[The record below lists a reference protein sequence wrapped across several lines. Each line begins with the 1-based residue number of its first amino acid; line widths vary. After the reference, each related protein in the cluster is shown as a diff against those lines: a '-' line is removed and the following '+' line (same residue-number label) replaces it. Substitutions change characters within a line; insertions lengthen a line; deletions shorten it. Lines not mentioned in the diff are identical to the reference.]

1 MNSDAILR
9 EQLSVLATAFGNLEC
24 LASLIFGTFPVAHDP
39 DAAGPQAGLPWCG
52 RQPGAIH
59 KLISMKYGQH
69 PPILLLICPMPSPG
83 DTALAVTRSLVTEA
97 HSSAPCSDMAFARSP
112 DEGKI
117 PWTKTS
123 WNFCIKEFHK
133 RSFLSFTNPG
143 MKETGKRGTG
153 KNCTPKVCDL
163 KFKPASGATEIFEN
177 RAPCHQRQPT
187 RDLHSGAKRGK
198 DRRSGLILT
207 IPLCL
212 EQTSMDELSVTLDY
226 LLSIP
231 SEKCKARG
239 FTVIVD
245 GRKSQW
251 NVVKTVVLMLQNVVP
266 AEVSLVCVVKPDEFW
281 DKKVTHFCFWKEKD
295 RLGFEVILVSANKLT
310 RYIEP
315 CQLTEDFG
323 GTLAYDHM
331 DWLNK
336 RLVFEKFT
344 KESTSL
350 LDELALINN
359 GSDKGNQ
366 QERERSID
374 LNFLPSVDPETVL
387 QTGHELLSELQQRR
401 FNGSDGGVSWSPM
414 DDELLAQPQVMKLLD
429 SLREQ
434 YTRYQEVCRQRS
446 KRTQLEE
453 IQQKEWFAVYVELNQ
468 QIAALLNA
476 GDEEDLVELK
486 ALQQQLSD
494 VCYRQA
500 SQLEFRQNLL
510 QAALEFHSVA
520 QDLSQQLDGLLGMLC
535 VDVAPADG
543 ASIQQTLKLLEE
555 KLKSV
560 DLGLQGLREKG
571 QSLLDQISNQASWAY
586 GKDVTIENKEN
597 VDHIQGVMEDM
608 QLRKQRCE
616 DMVDVRRL
624 KMLQMVQLFKCEED
638 AAQAVEWLSEL
649 LDALLKTHIRLGDDA
664 QETKVLLEKH
674 RKFVDVAQST
684 YDYGRQLL
692 QATVVLCQ
700 SLRCTSRSS
709 GDTLPRLNRVWK
721 QFTVTSEERV
731 HRLETAVAFHSTA
744 EKILQEC
751 PEQPEAFNDM
761 DQFDEIE
768 AVGKS
773 LLDRLT
779 VPVVYPDGSEQYFG
793 SPSDMASA
801 AEHIREKMKL
811 VSLKKQQLRQPEAT
825 TPES

>member
-1 MNSDAILR
+1 MDVTVIL
-9 EQLSVLATAFGNLEC
+9 
-24 LASLIFGTFPVAHDP
+24 
-39 DAAGPQAGLPWCG
+39 
-52 RQPGAIH
+52 
-59 KLISMKYGQH
+59 
-69 PPILLLICPMPSPG
+69 PILKKK
-83 DTALAVTRSLVTEA
+83 LA
-97 HSSAPCSDMAFARSP
+97 
-112 DEGKI
+112 
-117 PWTKTS
+117 
-123 WNFCIKEFHK
+123 
-133 RSFLSFTNPG
+133 FLSG
-143 MKETGKRGTG
+143 
-153 KNCTPKVCDL
+153 
-163 KFKPASGATEIFEN
+163 
-177 RAPCHQRQPT
+177 
-187 RDLHSGAKRGK
+187 GK

-207 IPLCL
+207 IPLCS
-212 EQTSMDELSVTLDY
+212 EQTNMDELSVTLDY

-231 SEKCKARG
+231 SDKCKARG

-295 RLGFEVILVSANKLT
+295 RLGFEVILVSGNKLT

-315 CQLTEDFG
+315 SQLTEEFG
-323 GTLAYDHM
+323 GSLTYDHM

-350 LDELALINN
+350 LDELAVINN

-366 QERERSID
+366 NEKDRSMD
-374 LNFLPSVDPETVL
+374 FNYLPSVDPETVL

-401 FNGSDGGVSWSPM
+401 FNGSEGGVAWSPM

-446 KRTQLEE
+446 KRTQLDE
-453 IQQKEWFAVYVELNQ
+453 IQQKVMQVVNWLEGPGSEQLRTQWGIGDSIRASQALQQKHEEIESQHSVSEWFAVYVELNQ

-486 ALQQQLSD
+486 SLQQRLSD

-510 QAALEFHSVA
+510 QIALEFHGVA
-520 QDLSQQLDGLLGMLC
+520 QELSQQLDGLLGMLC
-535 VDVAPADG
+535 VDVAPTDG
-543 ASIQQTLKLLEE
+543 AAIQQTLKLLEE

-560 DLGLQGLREKG
+560 DTGLQGLREKG
-571 QSLLDQISNQASWAY
+571 QNLLDQISNQASWAY
-586 GKDVTIENKEN
+586 GKDVSTENKDN

-638 AAQAVEWLSEL
+638 AAQAVDWLNEL
-649 LDALLKTHIRLGDDA
+649 LDALLKTHVRLGDDS
-664 QETKVLLEKH
+664 QETKILIEKH

-709 GDTLPRLNRVWK
+709 GDTLPKLNRVWK
-721 QFTVTSEERV
+721 QFTITSEERV
-731 HRLETAVAFHSTA
+731 HRLEMALAFHSNA
-744 EKILQEC
+744 EKILQESPDL
-751 PEQPEAFNDM
+751 PESVLDFEQCE
-761 DQFDEIE
+761 EVE
-768 AVGKS
+768 GVGKS

-779 VPVVYPDGSEQYFG
+779 VPVIYPDGTEQYFG

-801 AEHIREKMKL
+801 AEHIRERIKM
-811 VSLKKQQLRQPEAT
+811 VCLKKQQLLEPDASIR
-825 TPES
+825 ES

>member
-1 MNSDAILR
+1 MEASVIL
-9 EQLSVLATAFGNLEC
+9 
-24 LASLIFGTFPVAHDP
+24 
-39 DAAGPQAGLPWCG
+39 
-52 RQPGAIH
+52 
-59 KLISMKYGQH
+59 
-69 PPILLLICPMPSPG
+69 PILKKK
-83 DTALAVTRSLVTEA
+83 LA
-97 HSSAPCSDMAFARSP
+97 
-112 DEGKI
+112 
-117 PWTKTS
+117 
-123 WNFCIKEFHK
+123 
-133 RSFLSFTNPG
+133 FLSG
-143 MKETGKRGTG
+143 
-153 KNCTPKVCDL
+153 
-163 KFKPASGATEIFEN
+163 
-177 RAPCHQRQPT
+177 
-187 RDLHSGAKRGK
+187 GK

-212 EQTSMDELSVTLDY
+212 EQTNMDELSVTLDY

-251 NVVKTVVLMLQNVVP
+251 NVVKTVVLMLQ
-266 AEVSLVCVVKPDEFW
+266 
-281 DKKVTHFCFWKEKD
+281 
-295 RLGFEVILVSANKLT
+295 VILVSANKLT

-323 GTLAYDHM
+323 GSLTYDHM

-366 QERERSID
+366 EKERSVD

-453 IQQKEWFAVYVELNQ
+453 IQQKVMQVVNWLEGPGSEQLRAQWGIGDSIRASQALQQKHEEIESQHSEWFAVYVELNQ

-486 ALQQQLSD
+486 SLQQQLSD

-510 QAALEFHSVA
+510 QAALEFHGVA

-560 DLGLQGLREKG
+560 DVGLQGLREKG
-571 QSLLDQISNQASWAY
+571 QGLLDQISNQASWAY

-721 QFTVTSEERV
+721 QFTVASEERV
-731 HRLETAVAFHSTA
+731 HRLEMAIAFHSNA
-744 EKILQEC
+744 EKILQDC
-751 PEQPEAFNDM
+751 PEEPEAINDEE
-761 DQFDEIE
+761 QFDEIE

-779 VPVVYPDGSEQYFG
+779 VPVVYPDGTEQYFG
-793 SPSDMASA
+793 SPSDMAST
-801 AEHIREKMKL
+801 AEHIRDRMKL
-811 VSLKKQQLRQPEAT
+811 VSLKRQQLRHPEMMT
-825 TPES
+825 TES

>member
-1 MNSDAILR
+1 
-9 EQLSVLATAFGNLEC
+9 
-24 LASLIFGTFPVAHDP
+24 
-39 DAAGPQAGLPWCG
+39 
-52 RQPGAIH
+52 
-59 KLISMKYGQH
+59 
-69 PPILLLICPMPSPG
+69 
-83 DTALAVTRSLVTEA
+83 
-97 HSSAPCSDMAFARSP
+97 
-112 DEGKI
+112 
-117 PWTKTS
+117 
-123 WNFCIKEFHK
+123 
-133 RSFLSFTNPG
+133 
-143 MKETGKRGTG
+143 
-153 KNCTPKVCDL
+153 
-163 KFKPASGATEIFEN
+163 
-177 RAPCHQRQPT
+177 
-187 RDLHSGAKRGK
+187 
-198 DRRSGLILT
+198 
-207 IPLCL
+207 
-212 EQTSMDELSVTLDY
+212 MDELSSTLDY

-231 SEKCKARG
+231 SDKCKARG

-251 NVVKTVVLMLQNVVP
+251 NIVKTVVLMLQNVIP

-281 DKKVTHFCFWKEKD
+281 DKKFTHFCFWKEKD

-315 CQLTEDFG
+315 CQLTDEFG
-323 GTLAYDHM
+323 GSLVYDHM

-350 LDELALINN
+350 LDELAVINGN
-359 GSDKGNQ
+359 EKGNQ
-366 QERERSID
+366 QDKDRPPD
-374 LNFLPSVDPETVL
+374 FNFLPSFDPETVL

-401 FNGSDGGVSWSPM
+401 FNGSEGGVSWSPM

-434 YTRYQEVCRQRS
+434 YTKYQEVCRQRS

-453 IQQKEWFAVYVELNQ
+453 IQQKVMQVVNWLEGPGTEQLRTQWG
-468 QIAALLNA
+468 I
-476 GDEEDLVELK
+476 GDSIRASQ
-486 ALQQQLSD
+486 ALQQKHEEIESQHSVIYVFYIKINTSISENAFSHSFQPYCLIVLMLPLIRVD

-500 SQLEFRQNLL
+500 SQLEFRQNVL
-510 QAALEFHSVA
+510 QSAHEFHGIA

-535 VDVAPADG
+535 ADVAPADG
-543 ASIQQTLKLLEE
+543 AAIQQTLKHLEE

-560 DLGLQGLREKG
+560 DGALQGLREKG
-571 QSLLDQISNQASWAY
+571 QVLLEQISNQTSWSY

-597 VDHIQGVMEDM
+597 IDHIQSVMEDM

-638 AAQAVEWLSEL
+638 AAQAVEWLGEL

-664 QETKVLLEKH
+664 QESKILLEKH

-700 SLRCTSRSS
+700 SLRCTTRSS

-731 HRLETAVAFHSTA
+731 HRLEMASAFHTAA
-744 EKILQEC
+744 EKILKEC
-751 PEQPEAFNDM
+751 PEHSEVSIDL
-761 DQFDEIE
+761 ETYEEVE

-779 VPVVYPDGSEQYFG
+779 VPVVFPDG
-793 SPSDMASA
+793 
-801 AEHIREKMKL
+801 
-811 VSLKKQQLRQPEAT
+811 
-825 TPES
+825 

>member
-1 MNSDAILR
+1 MEASVIL
-9 EQLSVLATAFGNLEC
+9 
-24 LASLIFGTFPVAHDP
+24 
-39 DAAGPQAGLPWCG
+39 
-52 RQPGAIH
+52 
-59 KLISMKYGQH
+59 
-69 PPILLLICPMPSPG
+69 PILKKK
-83 DTALAVTRSLVTEA
+83 LA
-97 HSSAPCSDMAFARSP
+97 
-112 DEGKI
+112 
-117 PWTKTS
+117 
-123 WNFCIKEFHK
+123 
-133 RSFLSFTNPG
+133 FLSG
-143 MKETGKRGTG
+143 
-153 KNCTPKVCDL
+153 
-163 KFKPASGATEIFEN
+163 
-177 RAPCHQRQPT
+177 
-187 RDLHSGAKRGK
+187 GK

-251 NVVKTVVLMLQNVVP
+251 NVVKTVVLMLQ
-266 AEVSLVCVVKPDEFW
+266 
-281 DKKVTHFCFWKEKD
+281 
-295 RLGFEVILVSANKLT
+295 VILVSANKLT

-323 GTLAYDHM
+323 GTLTYDHM

-344 KESTSL
+344 KDSTSL

-359 GSDKGNQ
+359 GSDKGTQ
-366 QERERSID
+366 QEKERSID

-453 IQQKEWFAVYVELNQ
+453 IQQKVMQVVNWLEGPGSEQLRTQWGIGDSIRASQALQQKHEEIESQHSEWFAVYVELNQ

-721 QFTVTSEERV
+721 QFTITSEERV
-731 HRLETAVAFHSTA
+731 HRLETAVAFHSSA

-751 PEQPEAFNDM
+751 PEQPEAFSEM
-761 DQFDEIE
+761 EQFDEIE

>member
-1 MNSDAILR
+1 MRIPPPAPNCLEPSASTISMFVFSLPKAPALCLYLFHGT
-9 EQLSVLATAFGNLEC
+9 LSNPPP
-24 LASLIFGTFPVAHDP
+24 PVALHALKYFLCTNCSALFVKRMDKKRVFTN
-39 DAAGPQAGLPWCG
+39 DFAHH
-52 RQPGAIH
+52 IVF
-59 KLISMKYGQH
+59 LIRGKDFCWSEMEASVIL
-69 PPILLLICPMPSPG
+69 PILKKK
-83 DTALAVTRSLVTEA
+83 LA
-97 HSSAPCSDMAFARSP
+97 
-112 DEGKI
+112 
-117 PWTKTS
+117 
-123 WNFCIKEFHK
+123 
-133 RSFLSFTNPG
+133 FLSG
-143 MKETGKRGTG
+143 
-153 KNCTPKVCDL
+153 
-163 KFKPASGATEIFEN
+163 
-177 RAPCHQRQPT
+177 
-187 RDLHSGAKRGK
+187 GK

-212 EQTSMDELSVTLDY
+212 EQTNMDELSVTLDY

-251 NVVKTVVLMLQNVVP
+251 NVVKTVVLMLQ
-266 AEVSLVCVVKPDEFW
+266 
-281 DKKVTHFCFWKEKD
+281 
-295 RLGFEVILVSANKLT
+295 VILVSANKLT

-323 GTLAYDHM
+323 GSLTYDHM

-359 GSDKGNQ
+359 GSDKGSE
-366 QERERSID
+366 QEKERSVD

-453 IQQKEWFAVYVELNQ
+453 IQQKVMQVVNWLEGPGSEQLRAQWGIGDSIRASQALQQKHEEIESQHSEWFAVYVELNQ

-486 ALQQQLSD
+486 SLQQQLSD

-510 QAALEFHSVA
+510 QAALEFHGVA

-560 DLGLQGLREKG
+560 DVGLQGLREKG
-571 QSLLDQISNQASWAY
+571 QGLLDQISNQASWAY

-608 QLRKQRCE
+608 QLRKQR
-616 DMVDVRRL
+616 
-624 KMLQMVQLFKCEED
+624 
-638 AAQAVEWLSEL
+638 
-649 LDALLKTHIRLGDDA
+649 
-664 QETKVLLEKH
+664 
-674 RKFVDVAQST
+674 
-684 YDYGRQLL
+684 
-692 QATVVLCQ
+692 Q
-700 SLRCTSRSS
+700 SL
-709 GDTLPRLNRVWK
+709 NVNVK
-721 QFTVTSEERV
+721 FT
-731 HRLETAVAFHSTA
+731 
-744 EKILQEC
+744 KI
-751 PEQPEAFNDM
+751 A
-761 DQFDEIE
+761 
-768 AVGKS
+768 
-773 LLDRLT
+773 
-779 VPVVYPDGSEQYFG
+779 
-793 SPSDMASA
+793 
-801 AEHIREKMKL
+801 
-811 VSLKKQQLRQPEAT
+811 
-825 TPES
+825 

>member
-1 MNSDAILR
+1 
-9 EQLSVLATAFGNLEC
+9 
-24 LASLIFGTFPVAHDP
+24 
-39 DAAGPQAGLPWCG
+39 
-52 RQPGAIH
+52 
-59 KLISMKYGQH
+59 
-69 PPILLLICPMPSPG
+69 
-83 DTALAVTRSLVTEA
+83 
-97 HSSAPCSDMAFARSP
+97 
-112 DEGKI
+112 
-117 PWTKTS
+117 
-123 WNFCIKEFHK
+123 
-133 RSFLSFTNPG
+133 
-143 MKETGKRGTG
+143 
-153 KNCTPKVCDL
+153 
-163 KFKPASGATEIFEN
+163 
-177 RAPCHQRQPT
+177 
-187 RDLHSGAKRGK
+187 
-198 DRRSGLILT
+198 
-207 IPLCL
+207 
-212 EQTSMDELSVTLDY
+212 
-226 LLSIP
+226 
-231 SEKCKARG
+231 
-239 FTVIVD
+239 
-245 GRKSQW
+245 
-251 NVVKTVVLMLQNVVP
+251 MLQNVVP

-323 GTLAYDHM
+323 GTLTYDHM

-344 KESTSL
+344 KDSTSL

-359 GSDKGNQ
+359 GSDKGTQ
-366 QERERSID
+366 QEKERSID

-453 IQQKEWFAVYVELNQ
+453 IQQKVMQVVNWLEGPGSEQLRTQWGIGDSIRASQALQQKHEEIESQHSEWFAVYVELNQ

-721 QFTVTSEERV
+721 QFTITSEERV
-731 HRLETAVAFHSTA
+731 HRLETAVAFHSSA

-751 PEQPEAFNDM
+751 PEQPEAFSEM
-761 DQFDEIE
+761 EQFDEIE

>member
-1 MNSDAILR
+1 MEAFKILP
-9 EQLSVLATAFGNLEC
+9 VLKKK
-24 LASLIFGTFPVAHDP
+24 LA
-39 DAAGPQAGLPWCG
+39 
-52 RQPGAIH
+52 
-59 KLISMKYGQH
+59 
-69 PPILLLICPMPSPG
+69 
-83 DTALAVTRSLVTEA
+83 
-97 HSSAPCSDMAFARSP
+97 
-112 DEGKI
+112 
-117 PWTKTS
+117 
-123 WNFCIKEFHK
+123 
-133 RSFLSFTNPG
+133 FLSG
-143 MKETGKRGTG
+143 
-153 KNCTPKVCDL
+153 
-163 KFKPASGATEIFEN
+163 
-177 RAPCHQRQPT
+177 
-187 RDLHSGAKRGK
+187 GK

-207 IPLCL
+207 IPLCT
-212 EQTSMDELSVTLDY
+212 EQTSMEELSATLDY

-251 NVVKTVVLMLQNVVP
+251 NIVKTVVLMLQNVIP

-315 CQLTEDFG
+315 CQLTDEFG
-323 GTLAYDHM
+323 GSLLYDHL

-350 LDELALINN
+350 LDELIVINEN
-359 GSDKGNQ
+359 EKGSQAEKD
-366 QERERSID
+366 RSSES
-374 LNFLPSVDPETVL
+374 NVMPSFDPETVL

-401 FNGSDGGVSWSPM
+401 FNGSEGGGGGGGGTAWSPM

-434 YTRYQEVCRQRS
+434 YTKYQEVCRQRS
-446 KRTQLEE
+446 KRSQLEE
-453 IQQKEWFAVYVELNQ
+453 IQTKVMQVVNWLEGPGTEQLRTQWGIGDSIRASQTLQQKHEEIESQHSEWFAVYVELNQ
-468 QIAALLNA
+468 QIAALLSA
-476 GDEEDLVELK
+476 GDEEDLMELK
-486 ALQQQLSD
+486 GLQQQLSD

-500 SQLEFRQNLL
+500 SQLEFRQNIL
-510 QAALEFHSVA
+510 QSAHEFHMTA

-535 VDVAPADG
+535 ADVTPADG
-543 ASIQQTLKLLEE
+543 AAIQQTLKHLEE

-560 DLGLQGLREKG
+560 ECALQSLREKG
-571 QSLLDQISNQASWAY
+571 QVLLDQMSTQTSFSY
-586 GKDVTIENKEN
+586 GKDVSIENKEN
-597 VDHIQGVMEDM
+597 IDHIHSVMEDM

-638 AAQAVEWLSEL
+638 ASQAVEWLGEL
-649 LDALLKTHIRLGDDA
+649 LDALLKTHIRLGDDS

-674 RKFVDVAQST
+674 KKFVDVAQST

-700 SLRCTSRSS
+700 SLRCTTRSS

-721 QFTVTSEERV
+721 QFTVTSDERQ
-731 HRLETAVAFHSTA
+731 HRLEMASAFHTA
-744 EKILQEC
+744 AVKILRES
-751 PEQPEAFNDM
+751 PELAELMVDMEAY
-761 DQFDEIE
+761 EE
-768 AVGKS
+768 VETVGKG

-779 VPVVYPDGSEQYFG
+779 VPVIFPDGSEQFFG
-793 SPSDMASA
+793 SPGDMASS
-801 AEHIREKMKL
+801 AESIRERMKL
-811 VSLKKQQLRQPEAT
+811 VEEKRFLQEEAEQRLDEEALEVGAR
-825 TPES
+825 ES

>member
-1 MNSDAILR
+1 MDATIIL
-9 EQLSVLATAFGNLEC
+9 
-24 LASLIFGTFPVAHDP
+24 
-39 DAAGPQAGLPWCG
+39 
-52 RQPGAIH
+52 
-59 KLISMKYGQH
+59 
-69 PPILLLICPMPSPG
+69 PILKKK
-83 DTALAVTRSLVTEA
+83 LAY
-97 HSSAPCSDMAFARSP
+97 
-112 DEGKI
+112 
-117 PWTKTS
+117 
-123 WNFCIKEFHK
+123 
-133 RSFLSFTNPG
+133 LSG
-143 MKETGKRGTG
+143 
-153 KNCTPKVCDL
+153 
-163 KFKPASGATEIFEN
+163 
-177 RAPCHQRQPT
+177 
-187 RDLHSGAKRGK
+187 GK

-226 LLSIP
+226 LLGIP
-231 SEKCKARG
+231 SDKCKARG

-315 CQLTEDFG
+315 CQLTEEFG
-323 GTLAYDHM
+323 GSLTYDHI

-350 LDELALINN
+350 LDELSVINN
-359 GSDKGNQ
+359 GVEQANQ
-366 QERERSID
+366 QEKERP
-374 LNFLPSVDPETVL
+374 LEFNFLPSVDPETVL

-401 FNGSDGGVSWSPM
+401 FNGSDGGVAWSPM

-453 IQQKEWFAVYVELNQ
+453 IQQKVMQVVTWLEGPGSEPLRSQWGIGDSIRASQALQQKHEEIESQHSEWFAVYVELNQ

-486 ALQQQLSD
+486 SLQQQLSD

-510 QAALEFHSVA
+510 QTALEFHSVA
-520 QDLSQQLDGLLGMLC
+520 QDMSQQLDGLLGMLC
-535 VDVAPADG
+535 VDVAPTDG
-543 ASIQQTLKLLEE
+543 SAIQQTLKLLEE

-560 DLGLQGLREKG
+560 DSGLQGLREKG
-571 QSLLDQISNQASWAY
+571 QVLLDQITGQAAWAY
-586 GKDVTIENKEN
+586 GKDVSIENKEN
-597 VDHIQGVMEDM
+597 VEHIQGVMEDM

-638 AAQAVEWLSEL
+638 AAQAVEWLGEL
-649 LDALLKTHIRLGDDA
+649 LEALLKTYIRLGDDA
-664 QETKVLLEKH
+664 QESRVLLEKH

-721 QFTVTSEERV
+721 QFTITSDERV
-731 HRLETAVAFHSTA
+731 HRLEMSIAFHSTA
-744 EKILQEC
+744 EKILQDC
-751 PEQPEAFNDM
+751 PDQPEDINDL
-761 DQFDEIE
+761 DQYEEVE

-779 VPVVYPDGSEQYFG
+779 VPVVYPDGTEQYLG
-793 SPSDMASA
+793 TPSDMAST
-801 AEHIREKMKL
+801 AEHIKEKMRL
-811 VSLKKQQLRQPEAT
+811 VSLRRQQLNDLDADT
-825 TPES
+825 ES

>member
-1 MNSDAILR
+1 
-9 EQLSVLATAFGNLEC
+9 
-24 LASLIFGTFPVAHDP
+24 
-39 DAAGPQAGLPWCG
+39 
-52 RQPGAIH
+52 
-59 KLISMKYGQH
+59 
-69 PPILLLICPMPSPG
+69 
-83 DTALAVTRSLVTEA
+83 
-97 HSSAPCSDMAFARSP
+97 
-112 DEGKI
+112 
-117 PWTKTS
+117 
-123 WNFCIKEFHK
+123 
-133 RSFLSFTNPG
+133 
-143 MKETGKRGTG
+143 
-153 KNCTPKVCDL
+153 
-163 KFKPASGATEIFEN
+163 
-177 RAPCHQRQPT
+177 
-187 RDLHSGAKRGK
+187 
-198 DRRSGLILT
+198 
-207 IPLCL
+207 
-212 EQTSMDELSVTLDY
+212 
-226 LLSIP
+226 
-231 SEKCKARG
+231 
-239 FTVIVD
+239 
-245 GRKSQW
+245 
-251 NVVKTVVLMLQNVVP
+251 
-266 AEVSLVCVVKPDEFW
+266 
-281 DKKVTHFCFWKEKD
+281 
-295 RLGFEVILVSANKLT
+295 
-310 RYIEP
+310 
-315 CQLTEDFG
+315 
-323 GTLAYDHM
+323 M

-366 QERERSID
+366 QEKERSVD

-453 IQQKEWFAVYVELNQ
+453 IQQKVMQVVNWLEGPGSEQLRAQWGIGDSIRASQALQQKHEEIESQHSEWFAVYVELNQ

-486 ALQQQLSD
+486 SLQQQLSD

-510 QAALEFHSVA
+510 QAALEFHGVA

-560 DLGLQGLREKG
+560 DVGLQGLREKG
-571 QSLLDQISNQASWAY
+571 QGLLDQISNQASWAY

-674 RKFVDVAQST
+674 RKFVDVAQVQNWLSFPQVQCLNSFLHDYNVTLPSKYKKST

-721 QFTVTSEERV
+721 QFTIASEERV
-731 HRLETAVAFHSTA
+731 HRLEMAIAFHSNA
-744 EKILQEC
+744 EKILQDC
-751 PEQPEAFNDM
+751 PEEPEAINDEE
-761 DQFDEIE
+761 QFDEIE

-779 VPVVYPDGSEQYFG
+779 VPVVYPDGTEQYFG
-793 SPSDMASA
+793 SPSDMAST
-801 AEHIREKMKL
+801 AEHIRDRMKL
-811 VSLKKQQLRQPEAT
+811 VNLKRQQLRHPEMVT
-825 TPES
+825 TES

>member
-1 MNSDAILR
+1 MY
-9 EQLSVLATAFGNLEC
+9 FC
-24 LASLIFGTFPVAHDP
+24 
-39 DAAGPQAGLPWCG
+39 
-52 RQPGAIH
+52 
-59 KLISMKYGQH
+59 ISM
-69 PPILLLICPMPSPG
+69 
-83 DTALAVTRSLVTEA
+83 
-97 HSSAPCSDMAFARSP
+97 AP
-112 DEGKI
+112 
-117 PWTKTS
+117 T
-123 WNFCIKEFHK
+123 
-133 RSFLSFTNPG
+133 L
-143 MKETGKRGTG
+143 
-153 KNCTPKVCDL
+153 
-163 KFKPASGATEIFEN
+163 
-177 RAPCHQRQPT
+177 
-187 RDLHSGAKRGK
+187 KRGK

-207 IPLCL
+207 IPLCT
-212 EQTSMDELSVTLDY
+212 EQTSMEELSATLDY

-251 NVVKTVVLMLQNVVP
+251 NIVKTVVLMLQNVIP

-315 CQLTEDFG
+315 CQLTDEFG
-323 GTLAYDHM
+323 GSLVYDHL

-350 LDELALINN
+350 LDELTVINEN
-359 GSDKGNQ
+359 EKGSQADKD
-366 QERERSID
+366 RSSESNIM
-374 LNFLPSVDPETVL
+374 PSFDPETVL

-401 FNGSDGGVSWSPM
+401 FNGSEGGGGGTAWSPM

-434 YTRYQEVCRQRS
+434 YTKYQEVCRQRS
-446 KRTQLEE
+446 KRSQLEE
-453 IQQKEWFAVYVELNQ
+453 IQTKVMQVVNWLEGPGTEQLRTQWGIGDSIRASQALQQKHEEIESQHSEWFAVYVELNQ
-468 QIAALLNA
+468 QIAALLSA
-476 GDEEDLVELK
+476 GDEEDLMELK
-486 ALQQQLSD
+486 GLQQQLSD

-500 SQLEFRQNLL
+500 SQLEFRQNVL
-510 QAALEFHSVA
+510 QSAHEFHMTA

-535 VDVAPADG
+535 ADVAPADG
-543 ASIQQTLKLLEE
+543 AAIQQTLKHLEE

-560 DLGLQGLREKG
+560 EGALQSLREKG
-571 QSLLDQISNQASWAY
+571 QVLLDQMSTQTSFSY
-586 GKDVTIENKEN
+586 GKDVGIENKEN
-597 VDHIQGVMEDM
+597 IDHIHSVMEDM

-638 AAQAVEWLSEL
+638 ASQAVEWLGEL
-649 LDALLKTHIRLGDDA
+649 LDALLKTHIRLGDDS

-674 RKFVDVAQST
+674 KKFVDVAQST

-700 SLRCTSRSS
+700 SLRCTTRSS
-709 GDTLPRLNRVWK
+709 GDTLPRLNRLWK
-721 QFTVTSEERV
+721 QFTVTSDERQ
-731 HRLETAVAFHSTA
+731 HRLEMASAFHTAA
-744 EKILQEC
+744 EKILRES
-751 PEQPEAFNDM
+751 PELAELMVDVEAY
-761 DQFDEIE
+761 EE
-768 AVGKS
+768 VETVGKG

-779 VPVVYPDGSEQYFG
+779 VPVIFPDGSEQFFG
-793 SPSDMASA
+793 SPGDMAPSA
-801 AEHIREKMKL
+801 ESIRERMKL
-811 VSLKKQQLRQPEAT
+811 AEQRLDEGALETGPR
-825 TPES
+825 ES